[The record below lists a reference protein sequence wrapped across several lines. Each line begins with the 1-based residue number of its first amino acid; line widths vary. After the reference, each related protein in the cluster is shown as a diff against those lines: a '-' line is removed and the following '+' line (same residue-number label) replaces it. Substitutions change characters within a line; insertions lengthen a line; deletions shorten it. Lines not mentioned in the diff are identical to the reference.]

1 MKIKIEAVI
10 DVSDFVNGLSDD
22 EEWEWFFDILNDK
35 RNIRLILHSNDIGD
49 SIAETNEFKYKII
62 K

>member
-22 EEWEWFFDILNDK
+22 EEWEWFFDEVVGK
-35 RNIRLILHSNDIGD
+35 SMVILHDNDTDTLG
-49 SIAETNEFKYKII
+49 ETKEFTWSVV
-62 K
+62 